1 MCFPGYSKTCMPTVR
16 QIIDCLVAARP
27 MPIRCGPC
35 LTAKCSNTATNNR
48 DSNGVSST
56 ANSNNI
62 DNYINNNKNLHA
74 YENIQSFS
82 IRENI
87 PIGCAINRDQNFCF
101 CAVLGKFDK
110 SFPYIESQFKFLL
123 KFVRIEKISLLNNIF
138 FLCSI
143 SRKTIILLIKYN
155 INNFINKKFV
165 FFFLSVSKSL

>member
-62 DNYINNNKNLHA
+62 DSYINNNKNLHA

-82 IRENI
+82 IRENV
-87 PIGCAINRDQNFCF
+87 PIGRTINRDQNFHF
-101 CAVLGKFDK
+101 CAVLGKFDE
-110 SFPYIESQFKFLL
+110 SFPYLESQFLL
-123 KFVRIEKISLLNNIF
+123 KFVRIDKISLLNNIF
-138 FLCSI
+138 FFLVVLVV
-143 SRKTIILLIKYN
+143 KAIILLTKN
-155 INNFINKKFV
+155 L
-165 FFFLSVSKSL
+165 FLFCCQSENHSENL